1 MAAHA
6 HRPPV
11 PTRLDRVDRGVR
23 AYGQMRLLR
32 TAEELRPLAGG
43 VFVPTM
49 GALHAGHLALIDA
62 ARRLG
67 TPTIVSIFVNP
78 TQFAP
83 GEDFDRYP
91 RPVDRDLELCRAH
104 GADAVFLPAA
114 TAIYPPDL
122 EVPVPPLPA
131 VATGPGLEDRIRPGH
146 FAGVCQVVAR
156 LFDLV
161 RPCAAVFGEKDYQQL
176 RVITA
181 MVEAAGDR
189 WPGLRIVGHPTVREP
204 DGLAM
209 SSRNAYLHPD
219 ERGRALGL
227 FRALQAAAGA
237 DAPGAAEHI
246 MRETLHA
253 HDLAVE
259 YAVVR
264 TADSLLPADSLAVP
278 TRALVAARLGT
289 VRLID
294 TLPMP
299 VRA

>member
-1 MAAHA
+1 M
-6 HRPPV
+6 
-11 PTRLDRVDRGVR
+11 
-23 AYGQMRLLR
+23 
-32 TAEELRPLAGG
+32 AGG
-43 VFVPTM
+43 AFVPTM

-62 ARRLG
+62 ARHLG

-131 VATGPGLEDRIRPGH
+131 VATAPGLEDRIRPGH

-161 RPCAAVFGEKDYQQL
+161 RPCAAVLGEKDYQQL

-181 MVEAAGDR
+181 MVEAAGNR

-204 DGLAM
+204 DGLAL
-209 SSRNAYLHPD
+209 SSRNAYLGPD
-219 ERGRALGL
+219 ERGDAVGL
-227 FRALQAAAGA
+227 FRALRKATTLPTP
-237 DAPGAAEHI
+237 DIAECI
-246 MRETLHA
+246 MLDTLQVHG
-253 HDLAVE
+253 LSVE

-264 TADSLLPADSLAVP
+264 RADSLLPAESLSVP
-278 TRALVAARLGT
+278 TRALIAARLGA

-294 TLPMP
+294 NMPMP
-299 VRA
+299 IHPSPAVEILGRVPSSPDPP